1 MCTFW
6 SSFWRSKFTIVK
18 LWENLNCEKIS
29 GAHIHRGREQGDL
42 PQHHI
47 RHNHAHWCDQ
57 MATYNHHNKND
68 HSTESWQ
75 LIVLC
80 LAFFTSNKC
89 DQVMLIFRRWC
100 CRCNMSALLL
110 TIKSGRVPKIKI
122 CQPRC
127 LSWNQSKTSFKSDL
141 QRSQHCDFLGSPQ

>member
-6 SSFWRSKFTIVK
+6 SSFGRSKLTFVK
-18 LWENLNCEKIS
+18 LWENLWS
-29 GAHIHRGREQGDL
+29 TYTGAGSMVTCLNIIFATTTLIGVIIWLHTIIT
-42 PQHHI
+42 I
-47 RHNHAHWCDQ
+47 RMIN
-57 MATYNHHNKND
+57 
-68 HSTESWQ
+68 Q
-75 LIVLC
+75 LSHGTWSFYVS
-80 LAFFTSNKC
+80 FFTSNKC

-110 TIKSGRVPKIKI
+110 AIKSGRVPKIKI
-122 CQPRC
+122 CQARC

>member
-1 MCTFW
+1 
-6 SSFWRSKFTIVK
+6 
-18 LWENLNCEKIS
+18 
-29 GAHIHRGREQGDL
+29 
-42 PQHHI
+42 
-47 RHNHAHWCDQ
+47 

-68 HSTESWQ
+68 QSTESWH

-100 CRCNMSALLL
+100 CRCYMSALLL
-110 TIKSGRVPKIKI
+110 AIKSGRVPKIKI

-127 LSWNQSKTSFKSDL
+127 LSWNQSKTWFKSDL
-141 QRSQHCDFLGSPQ
+141 QRLQLCDFFGVTTIKIWCPIKELSRLAFCSLMPDEFMKNEPLLIHFSSGHNARSLLQTRISSTFQQTS